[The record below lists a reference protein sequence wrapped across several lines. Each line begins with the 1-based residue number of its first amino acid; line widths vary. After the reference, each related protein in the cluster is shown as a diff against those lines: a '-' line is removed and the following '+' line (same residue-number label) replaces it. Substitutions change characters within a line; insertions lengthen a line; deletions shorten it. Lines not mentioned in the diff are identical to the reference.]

1 MGAGLVDID
10 GRRYR
15 MEYRDPDKSDIDSEF
30 KKLVNKAGT
39 KYNAETDKSEYMNR
53 AVGLAS
59 TKRYKEAVD
68 EAYGYARKIAS
79 KLDELK
85 AEPGISQRRT
95 GSLSIED
102 ESDGVLKSLEL
113 FEASSSDDHAVI
125 PDDKVKRSLETLV
138 AKLNKANYGIQQE
151 SLTQRSLSPN
161 EDTFLKIP
169 KPDYGEPIH
178 DQIEGLA
185 YWFAGSG
192 DRDHQFALEMT
203 RLNRFNKS
211 FLPANRELVGYTF
224 ITRPH
229 CNLANENLANVRDFA
244 PLLFCKPDSIQMAIR
259 QSLDTEFAYV
269 HGRTKFKC
277 PLIDIQNP
285 FFVMCCNS
293 LRSCSGFPDPTLTIE
308 TTEGGF
314 FSEQQSGVIGYDR
327 MAKGQDLQLT
337 FRDYVGAPV
346 MSAIDF
352 WVKYMGYV
360 QDGTMHQ
367 YKEDIEH
374 NLFGYSVSIYRFLL
388 DYTGRRITRWA
399 KATGCWPKMSP
410 MGTIFNV
417 NEGEAV
423 VAAAKDNFTVPFQAS
438 VFEYNDPEILRD
450 FNILVRRYCAG
461 IADGDTG
468 GNGEPEKLLPDLRA
482 SIINNRAGIPY
493 VTFRYGAPELIWK
506 VPANHSNGVGTAVNT
521 PVVGDV
527 DYKDP
532 EDPDSKYL
540 RFPH

>member
-1 MGAGLVDID
+1 MSLGFVEID

-15 MEYRDPDKSDIDSEF
+15 IKYNDPDESDIDSEF
-30 KKLVNKAGT
+30 KKLVHSAGPN
-39 KYNAETDKSEYMNR
+39 YNAELDKDRFMAR
-53 AVGLAS
+53 AKALAAS
-59 TKRYKEAVD
+59 KKYDEAGKEA
-68 EAYGYARKIAS
+68 YHYARKIAS

-95 GSLSIED
+95 GALSVEGV
-102 ESDGVLKSLEL
+102 SGGVLKSIEL
-113 FEASSSDDHAVI
+113 VEASSSDSSAVI
-125 PDDKVKRSLETLV
+125 PDDKIKRSFESLV
-138 AKLNKANYGIQQE
+138 AKLNKANYDRQQE
-151 SLTQRSLSPN
+151 SRTPN

-169 KPDYGEPIH
+169 TPDYGEPIH
-178 DQIEGLA
+178 DQIEDLA
-185 YWFAGSG
+185 YWFSGAG

-244 PLLFCKPDSIQMAIR
+244 PLLFCNPSSIQMAIR
-259 QSLDTEFAYV
+259 QSLDTEFAHAY
-269 HGRTKFKC
+269 GGTDKFRC

-293 LRSCSGFPDPTLTIE
+293 LRSCSGFPDPTLAIE

-314 FSEQQSGVIGYDR
+314 YSEQQSGVIGYDR

-337 FRDYVGAPV
+337 FRDYIGAPV

-399 KATGCWPKMSP
+399 KVTGCWPKMSP

-417 NEGEAV
+417 NEGETV
-423 VAAAKDNFTVPFQAS
+423 VAASKDNFTVPFQAS

-461 IADGDTG
+461 VADGEPTG
-468 GNGEPEKLLPDLRA
+468 GRGDSEKLLPDLRA
-482 SIINNRAGIPY
+482 NIINNRAGIPY

-506 VPANHSNGVGTAVNT
+506 VPIGHSSGNGTAVNT
-521 PVVGDV
+521 PVVGNV
-527 DYKDP
+527 DYKEP
-532 EDPDSKYL
+532 ADPDSNRL

>member
-1 MGAGLVDID
+1 MSLGFIEID

-15 MEYRDPDKSDIDSEF
+15 IKYRDPDESDVSSEF
-30 KKLVNKAGT
+30 NKLKHSAGPN
-39 KYNAETDKSEYMNR
+39 YNPDTDKDQFMAR
-53 AVGLAS
+53 ARSIAAS
-59 TKRYKEAVD
+59 KRYEEACKEA
-68 EAYGYARKIAS
+68 YQYAKKIAD
-79 KLDELK
+79 KLDASK

-95 GSLSIED
+95 GSISVEG
-102 ESDGVLKSLEL
+102 ESNGVLRLIELDRKSETD
-113 FEASSSDDHAVI
+113 AIAVI
-125 PDDKVKRSLETLV
+125 PDDQVKRSLETL
-138 AKLNKANYGIQQE
+138 ADKLNKANYDAQQ
-151 SLTQRSLSPN
+151 SSKTPT

-169 KPDYGEPIH
+169 TPEYSKSIP
-178 DQIEGLA
+178 DQIEDLA
-185 YWFAGSG
+185 FWFAGAG
-192 DRDHQFALEMT
+192 DKDHQFALEMT

-211 FLPANRELVGYTF
+211 FLPTNRELVGYTF

-244 PLLFCKPDSIQMAIR
+244 PLLFCNSNSIQMAIR
-259 QSLDTEFAYV
+259 QSLDTEFAHQY
-269 HGRTKFKC
+269 GGDRFIC

-293 LRSCSGFPDPTLTIE
+293 LKSITNFPDPTLAIE

-337 FRDYVGAPV
+337 FRDYMGSPV

-417 NEGEAV
+417 NDGETV
-423 VAAAKDNFTVPFQAS
+423 VAASRDPFSVPFQAS

-461 IADGDTG
+461 IADGENTG
-468 GNGEPEKLLPDLRA
+468 GKGDRSPVLPDLRPN
-482 SIINNRAGIPY
+482 ILNNKAGIPY
-493 VTFRYGAPELIWK
+493 ITFRYGAPELIWK
-506 VPANHSNGVGTAVNT
+506 VPVNHANGTGTAVRT
-521 PVVGDV
+521 PVVGNS
-527 DYKDP
+527 DYKDLK
-532 EDPDSKYL
+532 DPDDDNL

>member
-1 MGAGLVDID
+1 MSLGFVEID

-15 MEYRDPDKSDIDSEF
+15 IKYKDPDESDIDSEF
-30 KKLVNKAGT
+30 KKLKNSAGPNYKPELDKDRFMARARVLAASK
-39 KYNAETDKSEYMNR
+39 KYEE
-53 AVGLAS
+53 AS
-59 TKRYKEAVD
+59 R
-68 EAYGYARKIAS
+68 EAYKYATRIVS

-95 GSLSIED
+95 ATVSVEGV
-102 ESDGVLKSLEL
+102 SDGVLKSIEL
-113 FEASSSDDHAVI
+113 VDAKDSDPPNVI
-125 PDDKVKRSLETLV
+125 PDDKVKKSFETLV
-138 AKLNKANYGIQQE
+138 AKLNKSNYDHQQ
-151 SLTQRSLSPN
+151 SSKTPK

-169 KPDYGEPIH
+169 TPEYSKPIH
-178 DQIEGLA
+178 DQIEDLA
-185 YWFAGSG
+185 YWFAGAG
-192 DRDHQFALEMT
+192 DKDHQFALEMT

-211 FLPANRELVGYTF
+211 MLPTNRELVGYTF

-244 PLLFCKPDSIQMAIR
+244 PLLFCHPSSIQMAIR
-259 QSLDTEFAYV
+259 QSLDTEFAYR
-269 HGRTKFKC
+269 HGGEDKFKC

-293 LRSCSGFPDPTLTIE
+293 LRSCNGFPDPTLAIE

-337 FRDYVGAPV
+337 FRDYIGAPV

-374 NLFGYSVSIYRFLL
+374 NLLGYSVSIYRFLL
-388 DYTGRRITRWA
+388 DYSGRRVTRWA

-417 NEGEAV
+417 AEGETV
-423 VAAAKDNFTVPFQAS
+423 VNAAKDNFSVPFQAS

-461 IADGDTG
+461 IADGEPTG
-468 GNGEPEKLLPDLRA
+468 GKGDNKSLLPDLRTH
-482 SIINNRAGIPY
+482 ITNNRAGIPY

-506 VPANHSNGVGTAVNT
+506 VPVGHSNGNGTAVNT
-521 PVVGDV
+521 PVVGYS
-527 DYKDP
+527 DYKEP
-532 EDPDSKYL
+532 KDPDSAYL

>member
-1 MGAGLVDID
+1 MSLGFVEID

-15 MEYRDPDKSDIDSEF
+15 IKYKDPDESDIDSEF
-30 KKLVNKAGT
+30 KKLKNSAGPNYNQELDKDRFMARARTLAASKKYEKA
-39 KYNAETDKSEYMNR
+39 SR
-53 AVGLAS
+53 
-59 TKRYKEAVD
+59 
-68 EAYGYARKIAS
+68 EAYRYATKIVA

-95 GSLSIED
+95 ATVSVEGA
-102 ESDGVLKSLEL
+102 SDGVLKSIEL
-113 FEASSSDDHAVI
+113 VNTKDSDPPNVI
-125 PDDKVKRSLETLV
+125 ADDKVKKSLETLV
-138 AKLNKANYGIQQE
+138 DKLNKSNYDHQQ
-151 SLTQRSLSPN
+151 SSKTPK

-169 KPDYGEPIH
+169 IPEYSKPIH
-178 DQIEGLA
+178 DQIEDLA
-185 YWFAGSG
+185 YWFAGAG
-192 DRDHQFALEMT
+192 DKDHQFALEMT

-211 FLPANRELVGYTF
+211 MLPANRELVGYTF

-244 PLLFCKPDSIQMAIR
+244 PLLFCSPNSIQMAIR
-259 QSLDTEFAYV
+259 QSLDTEFAYH
-269 HGRTKFKC
+269 HGGEDKFKC

-293 LRSCSGFPDPTLTIE
+293 LRSCNGFPDPTLAIE

-337 FRDYVGAPV
+337 FRDYIGAPV

-388 DYTGRRITRWA
+388 DYSGRRITRWA

-417 NEGEAV
+417 AEGETV
-423 VAAAKDNFTVPFQAS
+423 VNAARDNFSVPFQAS

-450 FNILVRRYCAG
+450 FNILVRRYCAN
-461 IADGDTG
+461 IADGEPTG
-468 GNGEPEKLLPDLRA
+468 GKGDGRDLLPDLRTH
-482 SIINNRAGIPY
+482 ITNNRAGIPY

-506 VPANHSNGVGTAVNT
+506 VPVGHSSGNGTAVNT
-521 PVVGDV
+521 PAVGNA
-527 DYKDP
+527 DYKEP
-532 EDPDSKYL
+532 KDPDNDYL
-540 RFPH
+540 KFPH